1 VARKPFQFLLVS
13 VLREYLAL
21 ELKVP
26 GLPFPF
32 DPERVYDDFVFMC
45 FFCGNDFLPHM
56 PTLEIRR
63 VAGGWLLVC
72 LGWGRGV
79 VNEGEGGVRAVR
91 PGPPGQGPRPN
102 APPAG
107 LSPGFLGDII

>member
-1 VARKPFQFLLVS
+1 VARKPFQFLLVA

-21 ELKVP
+21 ALKVP

-32 DPERVYDDFVFMC
+32 DPERVYDDFAFMWL
-45 FFCGNDFLPHM
+45 FCGNDLLPHM

-63 VAGGWLLVC
+63 VAGGWR
-72 LGWGRGV
+72 RGV
-79 VNEGEGGVRAVR
+79 INEGEGEGGVRTVR
-91 PGPPGQGPRPN
+91 PAGPPGPGPRRN

-107 LSPGFLGDII
+107 RSPGFLGDII